1 MSLGPH
7 ATESV
12 FGLTATSFRRLACV
26 TGSRLEKHR
35 SLTPLPS
42 LSFHHSLLVPPDMPF
57 LLSSARCELVCRVT
71 LGPLDGR
78 GPAASSSVP
87 SPFPTAASGM
97 STYNSQGRESPAPEN
112 RDRQDLPS
120 PAPGIPKLS
129 KAQIP
134 ANRPSAVGLQ
144 TPAFA
149 GSHVPFSSPLVPGG
163 DPTEGPASLLG
174 FPLQSYSG
182 SRRLP
187 KGSRVSRRWLTVP
200 QTARTSVKCQVFKKF
215 CQPPC

>member
-57 LLSSARCELVCRVT
+57 LLSSARCEPVCRVT

-78 GPAASSSVP
+78 GPAASSSAP

-97 STYNSQGRESPAPEN
+97 STCNSRGRESPAPEN

-134 ANRPSAVGLQ
+134 ANRPPCRWA
-144 TPAFA
+144 AD
-149 GSHVPFSSPLVPGG
+149 SHLCGVSRSFQQPPSSLGVTQQRAQPLSLVFHFRVTQAAEDFPKVPGSAG
-163 DPTEGPASLLG
+163 DGSLC
-174 FPLQSYSG
+174 
-182 SRRLP
+182 P
-187 KGSRVSRRWLTVP
+187 KQQEP
-200 QTARTSVKCQVFKKF
+200 Q
-215 CQPPC
+215 